1 MMTKILREVFT
12 MKEKRS
18 VKSNGDPLV
27 GAEEL
32 LGKLG
37 LFLLGL
43 CAFIALMAGYFKRAR

>member
-1 MMTKILREVFT
+1 

-43 CAFIALMAGYFKRAR
+43 CAFIALMAGYFKRGR